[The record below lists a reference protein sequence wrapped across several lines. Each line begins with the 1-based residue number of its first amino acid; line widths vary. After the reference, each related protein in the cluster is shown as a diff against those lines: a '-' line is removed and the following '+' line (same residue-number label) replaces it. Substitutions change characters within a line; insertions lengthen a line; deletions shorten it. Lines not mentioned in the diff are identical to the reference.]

1 MSEPT
6 SKAKRVGSEIITR
19 RLSVLAL
26 WLTLGLAAIALFVLE
41 PGKSPFLP
49 GCLFRVLT
57 GFTCPGCGTTRALH
71 QLLHGNLLAAF
82 QLNPLLILSLP
93 FLLYALLRYTN
104 AVVRGQPIN
113 RNSLPAGYIWAIFG
127 VVLFFWIFRNTSVYP
142 FFS

>member
-1 MSEPT
+1 MLYQL
-6 SKAKRVGSEIITR
+6 ANRGIA
-19 RLSVLAL
+19 VLVL
-26 WLTLGLAAIALFVLE
+26 WLMLPIVGVVLFFLE
-41 PGKSPFLP
+41 PGKSPLLP
-49 GCLFRVLT
+49 GCLFRTLT

-71 QLLHGNLLAAF
+71 QLVHGNLSSAF
-82 QLNPLLILSLP
+82 QFNPLLILSLP

-127 VVLFFWIFRNTSVYP
+127 IMLFFWIFRNTSVYP

>member
-1 MSEPT
+1 MFDETFS
-6 SKAKRVGSEIITR
+6 R
-19 RLSVLAL
+19 RLSLFILWSALAA
-26 WLTLGLAAIALFVLE
+26 GAIALFVLE

-49 GCLFRVLT
+49 GCPFRALT

-104 AVVRGQPIN
+104 TVLRGQPIN
-113 RNSLPAGYIWAIFG
+113 RNSLAAKYIWALFG
-127 VVLFFWIFRNTSVYP
+127 IVLFFWIFRNTPVYP
-142 FFS
+142 FVS